1 MAFIQIVR
9 PAELLEWMEP
19 AHGNSGNATGVQGAH
34 IIARNL
40 WNAPDLENLLGLG
53 DETTLNGVLAPE
65 TTSGG
70 TILGYGTHRGQQLN
84 AYDAVFY
91 DPVNPMATEKLPDRK
106 SKDVKLHPIIK
117 KTIEDEVLAK
127 MGAREMNNSG
137 SGSGSDIKTK
147 IVKPKKKAVSG
158 AKKVKAKKV
167 VN

>member
-1 MAFIQIVR
+1 MAFNQIVR
-9 PAELLEWMEP
+9 PAELLEWIEP

-91 DPVNPMATEKLPDRK
+91 DPANPMATEKLPDRK

-117 KTIEDEVLAK
+117 KTIGDEVLAK
-127 MGAREMNNSG
+127 MGAREMNK
-137 SGSGSDIKTK
+137 SGSGSDIKTFRYYFTF
-147 IVKPKKKAVSG
+147 
-158 AKKVKAKKV
+158 
-167 VN
+167 